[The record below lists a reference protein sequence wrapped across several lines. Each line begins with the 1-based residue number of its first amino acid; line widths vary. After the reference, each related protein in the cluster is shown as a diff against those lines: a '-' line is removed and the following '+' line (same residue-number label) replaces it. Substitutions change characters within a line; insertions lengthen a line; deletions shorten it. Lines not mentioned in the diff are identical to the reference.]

1 MLTPVEL
8 LRHYVVKGKHVSVDS
23 QVEMYQSPKI
33 RLESVMSHQNVL
45 VNSNQRIHHYCQG
58 FVRFVGSNIA
68 YPKNT
73 KTNIVATSQNPNSNE
88 RE

>member
-8 LRHYVVKGKHVSVDS
+8 LRHYVVKGKDVSVDA
-23 QVEMYQSPKI
+23 
-33 RLESVMSHQNVL
+33 
-45 VNSNQRIHHYCQG
+45 QG

-88 RE
+88 REYVNENCYHIGGYYRTHGSPCTII

>member
-8 LRHYVVKGKHVSVDS
+8 LRHYVVKGKDVSVDS
-23 QVEMYQSPKI
+23 
-33 RLESVMSHQNVL
+33 
-45 VNSNQRIHHYCQG
+45 QG

-73 KTNIVATSQNPNSNE
+73 KTNIVATSQNANSNE
-88 RE
+88 REYVNDSNF

>member
-8 LRHYVVKGKHVSVDS
+8 LRHYVVKGKDVSVDA
-23 QVEMYQSPKI
+23 
-33 RLESVMSHQNVL
+33 
-45 VNSNQRIHHYCQG
+45 QG

-88 RE
+88 REYVNENCYWRFLPTTRVTLYHHLIQC

>member
-8 LRHYVVKGKHVSVDS
+8 LRHYVVKGKDVSVDA
-23 QVEMYQSPKI
+23 
-33 RLESVMSHQNVL
+33 
-45 VNSNQRIHHYCQG
+45 QG

-73 KTNIVATSQNPNSNE
+73 KTNIVATSQ
-88 RE
+88 

>member
-1 MLTPVEL
+1 
-8 LRHYVVKGKHVSVDS
+8 
-23 QVEMYQSPKI
+23 
-33 RLESVMSHQNVL
+33 MSHQNVL
-45 VNSNQRIHHYCQG
+45 VNSSQRIHHYCQG

-73 KTNIVATSQNPNSNE
+73 KTNIVATSQNPNSSE

>member
-8 LRHYVVKGKHVSVDS
+8 LRHYVVKGKDVSVDA
-23 QVEMYQSPKI
+23 
-33 RLESVMSHQNVL
+33 
-45 VNSNQRIHHYCQG
+45 QG

-88 RE
+88 REYVIDLNI

>member
-8 LRHYVVKGKHVSVDS
+8 LRHYVVKGKDVSVDS
-23 QVEMYQSPKI
+23 
-33 RLESVMSHQNVL
+33 
-45 VNSNQRIHHYCQG
+45 QG

-73 KTNIVATSQNPNSNE
+73 KTNIVATSQNANSNE

>member
-8 LRHYVVKGKHVSVDS
+8 LRHYAVKGKDVAVDA
-23 QVEMYQSPKI
+23 Q
-33 RLESVMSHQNVL
+33 H
-45 VNSNQRIHHYCQG
+45 G

-73 KTNIVATSQNPNSNE
+73 KTNIVATSQNPNTNE
-88 RE
+88 REYDNDNDSNF